1 MNWPIFF
8 KLNEEHFTS
17 HLQYKHAGTFANR
30 KYDELSY
37 PENQK
42 KCDPIVV
49 TLSKMRPHYRQS
61 SRENATSSSNASPL
75 ASYKEKPSP
84 PRKSLYPNLW
94 VAHWHGKFTGEIV
107 SRITKRA

>member
-17 HLQYKHAGTFANR
+17 HLQYKHAVTFANR

>member
-17 HLQYKHAGTFANR
+17 HLQYKHAVTFANR

-42 KCDPIVV
+42 KCDPILV

-84 PRKSLYPNLW
+84 PPKVTLSKSLSSSLTREVYRRNRL
-94 VAHWHGKFTGEIV
+94 KN
-107 SRITKRA
+107 TKRA

>member
-42 KCDPIVV
+42 KCDPILV

-75 ASYKEKPSP
+75 ASHKEEPSP
-84 PRKSLYPNLW
+84 PPPPECHFIQIS
-94 VAHWHGKFTGEIV
+94 E
-107 SRITKRA
+107 